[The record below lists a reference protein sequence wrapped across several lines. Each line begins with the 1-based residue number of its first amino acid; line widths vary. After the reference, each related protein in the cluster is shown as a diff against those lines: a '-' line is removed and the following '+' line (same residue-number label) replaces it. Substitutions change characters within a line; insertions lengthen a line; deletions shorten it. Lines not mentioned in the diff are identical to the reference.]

1 MLADFAAKFTT
12 EEIHWKQIGK
22 RFFLEDKDLEKAKLR
37 QKEKYFGL
45 FLGEEKEG
53 NFIPSFAF
61 LEWLAE
67 RSKEKIFVKDIGEM
81 DFLYGK
87 TLRTRHIDH
96 VDGDTKIGFLKL
108 VQNIHDENLGY
119 GKIVGDLTKTEQV
132 LKPKL
137 DRGLFLKREKKL
149 KTNEGKAKS
158 NEGNIYKS

>member
-1 MLADFAAKFTT
+1 MLIEEFIPKFT
-12 EEIHWKQIGK
+12 EEKILYKQIGK
-22 RFFLEDKDLEKAKLR
+22 KYFMQDPLLEKERLE

-45 FLGEEKEG
+45 FLGEETSEG
-53 NFIPSFAF
+53 FVPSFTF
-61 LEWLAE
+61 LEWLAK

-96 VDGDTKIGFLKL
+96 IQGETKIGFLKL

-119 GKIVGDLTKTEQV
+119 GKITGDLSQVGQV

-149 KTNEGKAKS
+149 KNTEEKI
-158 NEGNIYKS
+158 EEYVHH

>member
-1 MLADFAAKFTT
+1 MLKDFAEKFTK
-12 EEIHWKQIGK
+12 EEILFKQIGK
-22 RFFLEDKDLEKAKLR
+22 KFFMQDKELEKCKL
-37 QKEKYFGL
+37 QQNEKYFGL

-53 NFIPSFAF
+53 SFVPSFVF

-87 TLRTRHIDH
+87 ILRTRHIDH
-96 VDGDTKIGFLKL
+96 IEGDTRIGFLKL
-108 VQNIHDENLGY
+108 VQNMQDENLGY
-119 GKIVGDLTKTEQV
+119 GKIIGDISMQGQV

-149 KTNEGKAKS
+149 KKVEEKR
-158 NEGNIYKS
+158 